1 MNRKHIDPTADNEQQ
16 NGQYAVGRN
25 RKVDIIAICVCLL
38 IALLVWL
45 VFMNRTESDYV
56 ELVIDN
62 PAEGYEYKLSVTQVE
77 IEGRV
82 TDLRQVNEIKVVL
95 PAWNADEYHLDE
107 GDLELPDGVSLSKSL
122 NLTVEVTA
130 SK

>member
-1 MNRKHIDPTADNEQQ
+1 MNRKHIDPAAEAEQS
-16 NGQYAVGRN
+16 NGQYAVVRN
-25 RKVDIIAICVCLL
+25 RKADIIAICVCVL

-82 TDLRQVNEIKVVL
+82 TDLRRVSEIRVVL
-95 PAWNADEYHLDE
+95 PAWSADEYHLNE
-107 GDLELPDGVSLSKSL
+107 GDLELPDGVALSKSL
-122 NLTVEVTA
+122 NLTVEVAA